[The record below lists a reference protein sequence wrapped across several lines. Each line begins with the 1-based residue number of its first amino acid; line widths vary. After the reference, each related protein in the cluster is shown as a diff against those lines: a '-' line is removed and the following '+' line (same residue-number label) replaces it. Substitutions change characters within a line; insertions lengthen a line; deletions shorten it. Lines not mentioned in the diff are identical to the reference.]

1 MLKRPEFKTVL
12 ATPVYEALKER
23 IVNGSIAPGERLNID
38 ALAVDL
44 DVSPTPV
51 RESLARLAAEK
62 LAAFEPYKGYT
73 VMPLLTQGQFAEL
86 MHVRHLLEED
96 AAALAAARINTPDL
110 LALEDTLAEL
120 QQLPPA
126 ISTQAYLPFNHIDK
140 KFHELIFVSAGNSFL
155 QETYASLNVHIQLVR
170 FYNEV
175 GKTDQQATLAE
186 HSAICA
192 ALRSRESQAAALAV
206 RQHLNNVEERIYH
219 LITAHHRQP
228 Q

>member
-1 MLKRPEFKTVL
+1 MLKKPELKTVL

-73 VMPLLTQGQFAEL
+73 VMPLLTQAQFAEL

-110 LALEDTLAEL
+110 LALEDTLTEL
-120 QQLPPA
+120 QNLPLPPA
-126 ISTQAYLPFNHIDK
+126 PRPTCLSTILTRNFTN
-140 KFHELIFVSAGNSFL
+140 
-155 QETYASLNVHIQLVR
+155 
-170 FYNEV
+170 
-175 GKTDQQATLAE
+175 
-186 HSAICA
+186 
-192 ALRSRESQAAALAV
+192 
-206 RQHLNNVEERIYH
+206 
-219 LITAHHRQP
+219 
-228 Q
+228 

>member
-1 MLKRPEFKTVL
+1 MLKKPELKTVL

-73 VMPLLTQGQFAEL
+73 VMPLLSQAQFAEL

-110 LALEDTLAEL
+110 LALEDTLTEL
-120 QQLPPA
+120 QNLPPA
-126 ISTQAYLPFNHIDK
+126 TSTQAYLPFNHIDK
-140 KFHELIFVSAGNSFL
+140 KFHELIFVIAGNSFL
-155 QETYASLNVHIQLVR
+155 QETYASLNAHIQLVR

-175 GKTDQQATLAE
+175 RKTDQQATLAE
-186 HSAICA
+186 HGAICA
-192 ALRSRESQAAALAV
+192 ALRSRDSRAAAMAV
-206 RQHLNNVEERIYH
+206 RQHLNSVEERVYH